1 MTEEIEKQAFQTD
14 EQIRLGDQI
23 QRADE
28 TRFEYAARM
37 ESMGHLYETSRP
49 HWRKR
54 DSEQANAKLDAAVA
68 RVNDLQTPTLLYSF
82 GFDAEQLLTIYN
94 ALRTYLR
101 ANIQQDN
108 EDLET
113 IERIASM
120 LIEIKPRA
128 VEASKHLSL
137 KAVGMEAK

>member
-37 ESMGHLYETSRP
+37 ESI
-49 HWRKR
+49 WRKR

-101 ANIQQDN
+101 ATIQQDN

-113 IERIASM
+113 IERIAGM
-120 LIEIKPRA
+120 LIDIKPRA
-128 VEASKHLSL
+128 VEASRAIAE
-137 KAVGMEAK
+137 KANTLRPVKGGD